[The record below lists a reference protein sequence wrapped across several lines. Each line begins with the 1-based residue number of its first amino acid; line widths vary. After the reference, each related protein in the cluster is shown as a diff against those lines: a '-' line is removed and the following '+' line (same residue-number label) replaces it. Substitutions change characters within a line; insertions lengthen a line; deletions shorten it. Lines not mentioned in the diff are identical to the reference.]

1 MPASTP
7 LGITYPTNSDQHPS
21 AAWWQTLATT
31 TDYAVSVANAATR
44 AWAAELDMESNAST
58 REYVDLALAGAG
70 LEGSSSEQ
78 IDAAVERVLSS
89 QAWANRKENGVN
101 VKAYGAKGDGVKDDT
116 AAIQAALNNTDGL
129 PVHFAPGLT
138 YRVTAPLVVPSGVWV
153 HGHGAVIV
161 GSGSLS
167 SLFSLTGTESTVEVP
182 LVGTYGAG
190 DSLLTTETDHGL
202 SVGETFRVVGQR
214 QAASIDAPP
223 ADRLGMAT
231 SNARG
236 PWVGEY
242 LTVREV
248 TSARQVLAS
257 TGLIFNGYRADAS
270 AETHP
275 EARARTTL
283 NRITWHTGTLIE
295 DLTIRASTSNTVRM
309 TYCRDAVIRNVRD
322 ERTSTAGAAVSMLG
336 CYRCTITGCHAQ
348 YLRTKPADVL
358 YYQRN
363 LFKLVSSQACVVD
376 QCTADGGG
384 QVVDVT
390 YLQANKIPSIACVI
404 RRCLFTGF
412 DDNPV
417 TTHPGTWGTII
428 VDNEFRAGNDAVSA
442 NGIGIRSPYSLVTG
456 NTVAGIPSRGTSD
469 PFVSSGSYGV
479 HLYDGGGH
487 HCQITG
493 NQITGFDIGVGISD
507 GGEPAERHGELH
519 DLIASNNITDTYF
532 GVLVRKSSYSDP
544 SIFSAL
550 AVTGNQIASRL
561 DGACG
566 VQLDNGSASTRAPAV
581 TSNTFHFTGSS
592 PVPIRVGK
600 NTKDPVLTANTVT
613 GTAATLYQT
622 QPDASN
628 GTIALAANTVVTPS
642 GVVQVPP
649 TGTGGGG
656 TVSLRPDPTVDGAY
670 LIGD

>member
-1 MPASTP
+1 MPASSP

-21 AAWWQTLATT
+21 AAWWQTLAMTA
-31 TDYAVSVANAATR
+31 DQAVSTANASTR
-44 AWAAELDMESNAST
+44 AWATELDMESNART
-58 REYVDLALAGAG
+58 RDYVDLALAAAG

-89 QAWANRKENGVN
+89 QAWTNRKENGVN
-101 VKAYGAKGDGVKDDT
+101 VRSYGAKGDGVTDDT
-116 AAIQAALNNTDGL
+116 TAIQAALNNTGGL

-138 YRVTAPLVVPSGVWV
+138 YLVSAPLVVPSGVWV
-153 HGHGAVIV
+153 HGHGAVIR

-167 SLFSLTGTESTVEVP
+167 SVFSLSGSESTLDIA
-182 LVGTYGAG
+182 LVGAYNAG

-202 SVGETFRVVGQR
+202 SAGETFRIVGQR
-214 QAASIDAPP
+214 QAASIDAPA

-236 PWVGEY
+236 PWFGEY
-242 LTVREV
+242 LTVRELP
-248 TSARQVLAS
+248 SARQVLAS
-257 TGLIFNGYRADAS
+257 TGLVFNGYRADAT

-275 EARARTTL
+275 EARTRTTL
-283 NRITWHTGTLIE
+283 NRITWHAGALIE
-295 DLTIRASTSNTVRM
+295 DLTIRANTSNTVRM

-322 ERTSTAGAAVSMLG
+322 ERSSTAGAAVSMIG
-336 CYRCTITGCHAQ
+336 CYRCTVTGCHTQ
-348 YLRTKPADVL
+348 YLSTKPESVL

-363 LFKLVSSQACVVD
+363 LFKMVSSQACVVD
-376 QCTADGGG
+376 QCTSDGGG

-404 RRCLFTGF
+404 RRCAFTGF

-428 VDNEFRAGNDAVSA
+428 MDNEFRAGNDAVSA

-456 NTVAGIPSRGTSD
+456 NTVSGRPSRASTD
-469 PFVSSGSYGV
+469 PFVSGGSYGV

-493 NQITGFDIGVGISD
+493 NKIDGFDIGVGISD
-507 GGEPAERHGELH
+507 GGDPAERHGELH
-519 DLIASNNITDTYF
+519 NLIAGNHIIDTYF
-532 GVLVRKSSYSDP
+532 AVILRKSLYSDP

-550 AVTGNQIASRL
+550 AVTGNQITSRIN
-561 DGACG
+561 GACG
-566 VQLDNGSASTRAPAV
+566 VQLDNGSGSTRAPAV
-581 TSNTFHFTGSS
+581 TGNIFHLTGTS
-592 PVPIRVGK
+592 PVPVRVGK
-600 NTKDPVLTANTVT
+600 NTKDPVITSNTVT
-613 GTAATLYQT
+613 GTASILYQT
-622 QPDASN
+622 QPDAAN
-628 GTIALAANTVVTPS
+628 GTIALAANVVVSPS
-642 GVVQVPP
+642 GVTLYPP
-649 TGTGGGG
+649 PGSSGSG
-656 TVSLRPDPTVDGAY
+656 TVRIVPDPKVAGAY